1 MMHAGSTDTLSKE
14 LNGQSLCV
22 QSAINK
28 DYNVGL
34 T

>member
-1 MMHAGSTDTLSKE
+1 MVHAGSTDTLSKE
-14 LNGQSLCV
+14 LNGQNLCL
-22 QSAINK
+22 QSDINE